1 MTRTDTVA
9 PPEPLTDDAPFETVT
24 EDEAAPD
31 PGLGD
36 LFRNMLQN
44 VRSFADAKIDLVRAI
59 CLARLKAVQASAIA
73 LVAAALLCLSALTAL
88 LVGLVMALGPII
100 GPFVA
105 TFAVSLGA
113 LAVGAILAIYA
124 AGRLK
129 AEFSAPIMDETRE
142 PQESYGHDPAQ

>member
-1 MTRTDTVA
+1 
-9 PPEPLTDDAPFETVT
+9 
-24 EDEAAPD
+24 
-31 PGLGD
+31 
-36 LFRNMLQN
+36 MLPN
-44 VRSFADAKIDLVRAI
+44 VRAFADGEIDLVRAI

-88 LVGLVMALGPII
+88 LVGLVIALGPII

-113 LAVGAILAIYA
+113 LAVGAIIAIYA

-129 AEFSAPIMDETRE
+129 AVFSAPIMDETRA
-142 PQESYGHDPAQ
+142 PQESYGHDTAQANRRGPGPGERERVVQGKRAKGRVGSVCRGMIEKKTHIN

>member
-9 PPEPLTDDAPFETVT
+9 PPEPLTDDAPFETVP

-44 VRSFADAKIDLVRAI
+44 VRSFADAEIDLVRAI

-73 LVAAALLCLSALTAL
+73 LVAAALLFMSSLTAL
-88 LVGLVMALGPII
+88 LVVLVIALGPII

-105 TFAVSLGA
+105 TYAVNLGS
-113 LAVGAILAIYA
+113 LAVATIIAIYA
-124 AGRLK
+124 AESLQDPL
-129 AEFSAPIMDETRE
+129 SAPLTGQTRE
-142 PQESYGHDPAQ
+142 TP

>member
-44 VRSFADAKIDLVRAI
+44 VRSFADAEIDLVRAI

-73 LVAAALLCLSALTAL
+73 LVAAALLCLSALHAL
-88 LVGLVMALGPII
+88 LVGLVLELGPL
-100 GPFVA
+100 
-105 TFAVSLGA
+105 TELGT
-113 LAVGAILAIYA
+113 G
-124 AGRLK
+124 AGREK
-129 AEFSAPIMDETRE
+129 GG
-142 PQESYGHDPAQ
+142 QEG

>member
-9 PPEPLTDDAPFETVT
+9 PPEPLTDDAPFETVP

-44 VRSFADAKIDLVRAI
+44 VRSFADAEIDLVRAI
-59 CLARLKAVQASAIA
+59 CLARLKAVQASAIE

-88 LVGLVMALGPII
+88 LVGLVIALGPVI

-105 TFAVSLGA
+105 AVAVRLCA
-113 LAVGAILAIYA
+113 LAVGAIIALYA
-124 AGRLK
+124 PGGLK
-129 AEFSAPIMDETRE
+129 AVFPSPTLVETRST
-142 PQESYGHDPAQ
+142 QESYGHDPAQ

>member
-1 MTRTDTVA
+1 
-9 PPEPLTDDAPFETVT
+9 
-24 EDEAAPD
+24 
-31 PGLGD
+31 
-36 LFRNMLQN
+36 MLPN
-44 VRSFADAKIDLVRAI
+44 VRAFADGEIDLVRAI

-88 LVGLVMALGPII
+88 LVGLVIALGPII

-113 LAVGAILAIYA
+113 LAVGAIIAIYA

-129 AEFSAPIMDETRE
+129 AVFSAPIMDETRE
-142 PQESYGHDPAQ
+142 PQESYGHDPAQRSEEHTSELQSLMRISYAVFCLKQNNTQINLMTQ